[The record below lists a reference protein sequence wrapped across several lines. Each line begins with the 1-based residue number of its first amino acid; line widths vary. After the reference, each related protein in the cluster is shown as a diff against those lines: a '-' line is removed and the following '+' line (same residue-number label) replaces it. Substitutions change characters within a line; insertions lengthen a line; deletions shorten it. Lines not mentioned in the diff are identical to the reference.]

1 VPPIDEF
8 TRSGQ
13 TNGAPRRP
21 RSRRAT
27 PREDDRPR
35 GFEPD
40 RMQRLWSDI
49 DRSRDN
55 LGLGPEPVASPSSW
69 SIGAVVRGAAELA
82 TKAVATVVDA
92 LTAPARLLTAPVRL
106 LTVPTRMI
114 GDAVPCVRRLPI
126 IGGIFEQPQAKTR

>member
-1 VPPIDEF
+1 
-8 TRSGQ
+8 
-13 TNGAPRRP
+13 
-21 RSRRAT
+21 
-27 PREDDRPR
+27 
-35 GFEPD
+35 
-40 RMQRLWSDI
+40 MQRLWSDI